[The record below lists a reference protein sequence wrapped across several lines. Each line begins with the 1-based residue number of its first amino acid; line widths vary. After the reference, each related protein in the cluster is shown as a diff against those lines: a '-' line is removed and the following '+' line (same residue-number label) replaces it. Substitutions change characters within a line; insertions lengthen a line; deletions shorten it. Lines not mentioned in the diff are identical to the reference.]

1 MSKKSVFILLMVF
14 IVLILGIYIYPSIKN
29 DNYQKRLISD
39 IYKNTD
45 IKDIE
50 YLNKDNNYYVVKDRD
65 KVIVLDLN
73 YEEVYSIDKS
83 KLKDNDLDLVYRRN
97 NLYYE
102 EKIRDGDN
110 LTYNFYNIDNNQ
122 NTLYNSNVTIPKEE
136 INPKEVEKNI

>member
-1 MSKKSVFILLMVF
+1 MSKKNVFILLMVF

-45 IKDIE
+45 IKNIE
-50 YLNKDNNYYVVKDRD
+50 YLNKDNNYYVVKGRD

-110 LTYNFYNIDNNQ
+110 LTYNFYNIDNNELAYQ
-122 NTLYNSNVTIPKEE
+122 VLLGGNDG
-136 INPKEVEKNI
+136 

>member
-1 MSKKSVFILLMVF
+1 MSKKSGFILLMVF

-110 LTYNFYNIDNNQ
+110 LTYNFYNIDNN
-122 NTLYNSNVTIPKEE
+122 E
-136 INPKEVEKNI
+136 IAYQVWLGGNDG

>member
-1 MSKKSVFILLMVF
+1 MSKKSLFILLMVF

-50 YLNKDNNYYVVKDRD
+50 YLNKDNNYYVVKDCD

-110 LTYNFYNIDNNQ
+110 LTYNFYNIDNNELAYQ
-122 NTLYNSNVTIPKEE
+122 VLLGGNDG
-136 INPKEVEKNI
+136 

>member
-29 DNYQKRLISD
+29 DNYQKRLIND

-110 LTYNFYNIDNNQ
+110 LTYNFYNIDNNELAYQ
-122 NTLYNSNVTIPKEE
+122 VLLGGNDG
-136 INPKEVEKNI
+136 

>member
-14 IVLILGIYIYPSIKN
+14 IVLILGIYNYPSIKN

-50 YLNKDNNYYVVKDRD
+50 YLNKDNNYYVVKDSD

-110 LTYNFYNIDNNQ
+110 LTYNFYNIDNNELAYQ
-122 NTLYNSNVTIPKEE
+122 VLLGGNDG
-136 INPKEVEKNI
+136 

>member
-39 IYKNTD
+39 ICKNTD
-45 IKDIE
+45 IKNIE

-110 LTYNFYNIDNNQ
+110 LTYNFYNIDNNELAYQ
-122 NTLYNSNVTIPKEE
+122 VLLGGNDG
-136 INPKEVEKNI
+136 

>member
-73 YEEVYSIDKS
+73 YEEVYSIHKS
-83 KLKDNDLDLVYRRN
+83 KLNDNDLDLVYRRN

-110 LTYNFYNIDNNQ
+110 LTYNFYNIDNNELAYQ
-122 NTLYNSNVTIPKEE
+122 VLLGGNDG
-136 INPKEVEKNI
+136 

>member
-45 IKDIE
+45 TKDIE

-110 LTYNFYNIDNNQ
+110 LTYNFYNIDNNELAYQ
-122 NTLYNSNVTIPKEE
+122 VLLGGNDG
-136 INPKEVEKNI
+136 

>member
-50 YLNKDNNYYVVKDRD
+50 YLNKDNNYYVVKERD

-110 LTYNFYNIDNNQ
+110 LTYNFYNIDNNELAYQ
-122 NTLYNSNVTIPKEE
+122 VLLGGNDG
-136 INPKEVEKNI
+136 

>member
-110 LTYNFYNIDNNQ
+110 LTYNFYNIDNNELVYQ
-122 NTLYNSNVTIPKEE
+122 VLLGGNDG
-136 INPKEVEKNI
+136 

>member
-50 YLNKDNNYYVVKDRD
+50 YFNKDNNYYVVKDRD

-110 LTYNFYNIDNNQ
+110 LTYNFYNIDNNELAYQ
-122 NTLYNSNVTIPKEE
+122 VLLGGNDG
-136 INPKEVEKNI
+136 

>member
-102 EKIRDGDN
+102 EKIKDGDN
-110 LTYNFYNIDNNQ
+110 LTYNFYNIDNNELAYQ
-122 NTLYNSNVTIPKEE
+122 VLLGGNDG
-136 INPKEVEKNI
+136 

>member
-83 KLKDNDLDLVYRRN
+83 KLNDNDLDLVYRRN

-110 LTYNFYNIDNNQ
+110 LTYNFYNIDNNELAYQ
-122 NTLYNSNVTIPKEE
+122 VLLGGNDG
-136 INPKEVEKNI
+136 

>member
-50 YLNKDNNYYVVKDRD
+50 YLNKDNNYYVVKDSD

-110 LTYNFYNIDNNQ
+110 LTYNFYNIDNNELAYQ
-122 NTLYNSNVTIPKEE
+122 VLLGGNDG
-136 INPKEVEKNI
+136 

>member
-1 MSKKSVFILLMVF
+1 MSKKSGFILLMVF

-50 YLNKDNNYYVVKDRD
+50 YLNKDNNYYVIKDRD

-110 LTYNFYNIDNNQ
+110 LTYNFYNIDNNELAYQ
-122 NTLYNSNVTIPKEE
+122 VLLGGNDG
-136 INPKEVEKNI
+136 

>member
-1 MSKKSVFILLMVF
+1 MSNKSVFILLMVF

-29 DNYQKRLISD
+29 DNYQKRLISG

-83 KLKDNDLDLVYRRN
+83 KLKDNDLNLVYRRN

-110 LTYNFYNIDNNQ
+110 LTYNFYNIDNNELAYQ
-122 NTLYNSNVTIPKEE
+122 VLLGGNDG
-136 INPKEVEKNI
+136 

>member
-110 LTYNFYNIDNNQ
+110 LTYNFYNIDNNELAYQ
-122 NTLYNSNVTIPKEE
+122 VLLGGYDG
-136 INPKEVEKNI
+136 

>member
-1 MSKKSVFILLMVF
+1 MSKKSLFILLMVF

-29 DNYQKRLISD
+29 DNYQKKLISD

-110 LTYNFYNIDNNQ
+110 LTYNFYNIDNNELAYQ
-122 NTLYNSNVTIPKEE
+122 VLLGGNDG
-136 INPKEVEKNI
+136 

>member
-1 MSKKSVFILLMVF
+1 MSKKSLFILLMVF

-102 EKIRDGDN
+102 EKIKDGDN
-110 LTYNFYNIDNNQ
+110 LTYNFYNIDNNELAYQ
-122 NTLYNSNVTIPKEE
+122 VLLGGNDG
-136 INPKEVEKNI
+136 

>member
-1 MSKKSVFILLMVF
+1 MSKKSAFILLMVF

-110 LTYNFYNIDNNQ
+110 LTYNFYNIDNNELAYQ
-122 NTLYNSNVTIPKEE
+122 VLLGGNDG
-136 INPKEVEKNI
+136 

>member
-110 LTYNFYNIDNNQ
+110 LTYNIDNNELAYQ
-122 NTLYNSNVTIPKEE
+122 VLLGGNDG
-136 INPKEVEKNI
+136 

>member
-1 MSKKSVFILLMVF
+1 MSKKSVFMLLMVF

-73 YEEVYSIDKS
+73 YEEVYSIDES

-110 LTYNFYNIDNNQ
+110 LTYNFYNIDNNELAYQ
-122 NTLYNSNVTIPKEE
+122 VLLGGNDG
-136 INPKEVEKNI
+136 

>member
-1 MSKKSVFILLMVF
+1 MAKKSVFILLMVC

-50 YLNKDNNYYVVKDRD
+50 YLNKDNNYYVVKERD

-110 LTYNFYNIDNNQ
+110 LTYNFYNIDNNELAYQ
-122 NTLYNSNVTIPKEE
+122 VLLGGNDG
-136 INPKEVEKNI
+136 

>member
-97 NLYYE
+97 KLYYE

-110 LTYNFYNIDNNQ
+110 LTYNFYNIDNNELAYQ
-122 NTLYNSNVTIPKEE
+122 VLLGGNDG
-136 INPKEVEKNI
+136 